1 MEKTWRFEYKFF
13 KCERDIFYA
22 VDVEKRKA
30 FMRQKKNKILFKK
43 IFQKIWGKD
52 SSRFSVS
59 IYYNSFI

>member
-1 MEKTWRFEYKFF
+1 LNISSSNVREIFF
-13 KCERDIFYA
+13 MQSMW
-22 VDVEKRKA
+22 KRKA